1 VARSLAPET
10 PIVLL
15 NAVMAAESA
24 AAQATPA
31 LDEARH
37 RVVVVGGGFGGV
49 QAVKG
54 LAGAPVSITLIDR
67 RNFTLFQPLTYQIA
81 TGALSPGD
89 IAYPLRA
96 LFRRQRNVELV
107 VGEVTACDVDAKQ
120 VHVSYPTG
128 EVGPS
133 TIEYDT
139 LIVAAG
145 SSYSYFGHD
154 EFRRYA
160 HEVKTLESA
169 VTVRSQILRAFE
181 RAESGTDE
189 RERAADLTF
198 VVVGAG
204 PTGVE
209 MAGQIGELAHQTL
222 AGEFR
227 RIDPATTR
235 VLLLDGEDRILRSF
249 PPSLSS
255 KAAAQLERLGVT
267 VQVNQMVVDVDDRR
281 VVVQDKDGNRS
292 EIETHT
298 VVWAAGVTAS
308 GLGREL
314 ASDVGGEV
322 DNSGRLT
329 VEPDLTLAGHPEV
342 IVLGDMVR
350 VRDGKGE
357 AQELPGVAPVAI
369 QMGRYASKLVAERL
383 AGRSYRPF
391 HYLDKGN
398 LATIGRGSA
407 VADLHV
413 IRLSGPIAWVVW
425 LVVHLWYL
433 IGFRNRFLVFA
444 QWSFSY
450 FSRGRGS
457 CLIEDPLTYSPG
469 PIARMAESD
478 GA

>member
-1 VARSLAPET
+1 
-10 PIVLL
+10 
-15 NAVMAAESA
+15 MAAEPEA
-24 AAQATPA
+24 AQQATPA
-31 LDEARH
+31 FEDASH

-54 LAGAPVSITLIDR
+54 LADAPVSITLIDR

-96 LFRRQRNVELV
+96 LFRRQRNVEV
-107 VGEVTACDVDAKQ
+107 MVGEVTGCDVDAKR
-120 VHVSYPTG
+120 VHISYPAG

-154 EFRRYA
+154 EFRHYA

-181 RAESGTDE
+181 RAESGSDE

-222 AGEFR
+222 ASEFR
-227 RIDPATTR
+227 RIDTAATR
-235 VLLLDGEDRILRSF
+235 VLLLDGEDRILRTF
-249 PPSLSS
+249 PPSLSA
-255 KAAAQLERLGVT
+255 KAVAQLERLGVT
-267 VQVNQMVVDVDDRR
+267 VRVNQMVVDVDDRR
-281 VVVQDKDGNRS
+281 VVVEDKTGNRS

-308 GLGREL
+308 GLAGALAASVDGEL
-314 ASDVGGEV
+314 DH
-322 DNSGRLT
+322 SGRLT
-329 VEPDLTLAGHPEV
+329 VEEDLTLPGHPEV

-350 VRDGKGE
+350 VRDGNGE
-357 AQELPGVAPVAI
+357 ARELPGVAPVAI
-369 QMGRYASKLVAERL
+369 QMGRYVAKLVSERL
-383 AGRSYRPF
+383 AGRPHRPF
-391 HYLDKGN
+391 HYFDKGN
-398 LATIGRGSA
+398 LATIGRNSA

-413 IRLSGPIAWVVW
+413 IRLSGFLAWVVW

-444 QWSFSY
+444 QWAFSY
-450 FSRGRGS
+450 LSRGRGS
-457 CLIEDPLTYSPG
+457 CLIEDQLTYSPG
-469 PIARMAESD
+469 PVARMAE
-478 GA
+478 AERR

>member
-1 VARSLAPET
+1 LIAA
-10 PIVLL
+10 
-15 NAVMAAESA
+15 MAAEPDG
-24 AAQATPA
+24 AQPTPPPDQA
-31 LDEARH
+31 PH

-54 LAGAPVSITLIDR
+54 LADAPVSITLIDR

-96 LFRRQRNVELV
+96 LFRRQRNVETV
-107 VGEVTACDVDAKQ
+107 VGEVTTFELDARRL
-120 VHVSYPTG
+120 HIRYPVG
-128 EVGPS
+128 EVGPE
-133 TIEYDT
+133 TVEYDT

-154 EFRRYA
+154 EFSRYA

-181 RAESGTDE
+181 RAESGSDE
-189 RERAADLTF
+189 RDREADLTF

-209 MAGQIGELAHQTL
+209 MAGQIGELARRTL
-222 AGEFR
+222 KSDFR
-227 RIDPATTR
+227 RIDTRAAR
-235 VLLLDGEDRILRSF
+235 VLLLDGEDRILRTF
-249 PPSLSS
+249 PPSLST
-255 KAAAQLERLGVT
+255 KAVAQLERLGVT

-281 VVVQDKDGNRS
+281 VVVQDKEGNRS

-298 VVWAAGVTAS
+298 VVWAAGVNAS
-308 GLGREL
+308 GLAGQL
-314 ASDVGGEV
+314 ASGAGGDV
-322 DNSGRLT
+322 DKSGRLT
-329 VEPDLTLAGHPEV
+329 VEADLTLPGHPEV

-350 VRDGKGE
+350 VRDRKGE
-357 AQELPGVAPVAI
+357 AKELPGVAPVAI
-369 QMGRYASKLVAERL
+369 QMGRYAGKLVTRRL
-383 AGRSYRPF
+383 AGRPHRPF
-391 HYLDKGN
+391 HYRDKGN

-407 VADLHV
+407 VADLHL
-413 IRLSGPIAWVVW
+413 IRLSGPLAWLVW
-425 LVVHLWYL
+425 LVVHLFYL

-450 FSRGRGS
+450 FSGGRGS
-457 CLIEDPLTYSPG
+457 CLIEDQITYSPG
-469 PIARMAESD
+469 PTARMRSENSSD
-478 GA
+478 AG